1 MTGVL
6 PTHDLLERIN
16 RELEKSSFEL
26 RRIPVGSGVEI
37 FMRNDTIEKGTPP
50 PEKVPSVFW
59 QWRKNPVIT
68 AGKWRFT
75 LSLPETMEKC
85 SEHCAYFDGEKLPEV
100 LEIAPPLPGERMI
113 PFGSR
118 SEKKIKKLRT
128 DRRIHAET
136 PFPVLRGEGKVFWAV
151 TVRHSALAQ
160 VTPGTRLI
168 VKIEFEE
175 ILT

>member
-1 MTGVL
+1 MKQLIGNAVVGQSGG
-6 PTHDLLERIN
+6 PTAAIN
-16 RELEKSSFEL
+16 ATL
-26 RRIPVGSGVEI
+26 SGVI
-37 FMRNDTIEKGTPP
+37 RGAKQSTCIKTLFGMRNGVEGLMREDLIDLT
-50 PEKVPSVFW
+50 
-59 QWRKNPVIT
+59 
-68 AGKWRFT
+68 
-75 LSLPETMEKC
+75 
-85 SEHCAYFDGEKLPEV
+85 AYFDGEKLPEF

-175 ILT
+175 ILI

>member
-1 MTGVL
+1 M
-6 PTHDLLERIN
+6 EY
-16 RELEKSSFEL
+16 
-26 RRIPVGSGVEI
+26 
-37 FMRNDTIEKGTPP
+37 GTAD
-50 PEKVPSVFW
+50 SAF
-59 QWRKNPVIT
+59 
-68 AGKWRFT
+68 
-75 LSLPETMEKC
+75 
-85 SEHCAYFDGEKLPEV
+85 FDADKLPGI
-100 LEIAPPLPGERMI
+100 LEIGSPLPGDRMI